1 MFGAPSTPFG
11 APAPSGFGQA
21 PAFGA
26 APAAPS
32 AFGQPSGFGAAPQPA
47 STFGQATS
55 GFGQQP
61 AASTG
66 FGAAPSAFG
75 QAPSAFGQPAASTG
89 FGSPSPAPAFG
100 MKPAQGLFGSAPS
113 AFGQPALGGQQQTGT
128 AAVPYQETSKNDGSS
143 SIILQAITAMPQ
155 YEQKSFE
162 ELRLEDYLAGNKGTQ
177 GQAPVSTGFGGFGA
191 APQPAPAPT
200 GLFGA
205 PAAAPTSLFGS
216 STPAPVGNLFGS
228 SSATPAPSTGFGGF
242 GAAPQPAPTSTGLF
256 GGELT
261 TAVVYTSAP
270 TSLFGSTTPA
280 PSGNL
285 FGSAATPGERSPSTG
300 FGGFGAAPQPGKSQ
314 PIFQLLPCERLQFIA
329 QLSCSMHEAPAS
341 TAPAA
346 APTSLFGNTPAT
358 GFGGFGASPAA
369 APSFGQQPGKTLWS
383 PTSLFGNPAPGK
395 NEYAI
400 TVVAKDYSAPSSAT
414 IGGLFGNAATPAP
427 SSGLFGQ
434 PAAAPSFGSQPATN
448 LATQQ
453 QAALQYAT
461 LLSNHTIGPS
471 ADALL
476 AQQLAAVEKQ
486 KKDMELM
493 RAWRGNYEAGS
504 KVVATSNYEQESG
517 DNWTSA
523 APSSAL
529 ISNYRAA
536 PRSAAKI
543 RPRGYSPATKPSAV
557 ASMGRKN
564 GGSPILSP
572 NRFTRLLLTNGI
584 SNGNGDSSHLQS
596 PDATSATAPKPV
608 DSVSPQGKPSPAH
621 DFYNQVVGS
630 PDGTNVVASP
640 VHTVSHS
647 VPKLTKTGYNVYPP
661 ISELETMS
669 EADLAAVADFKVER
683 PGYGSVAW
691 DGSVDVRG
699 VDLDSV
705 VVIETKNVSVYDDA
719 ELNGDKPR
727 QGSKLNRPAV
737 ITMFGIYP
745 KGGAESSVE
754 AKEKLKKKIEK
765 STKKMG
771 ADLLSFDADGGVW
784 TFRVGHFSRYGLDDE
799 DSD

>member
-1 MFGAPSTPFG
+1 MIVPTHFSSLFLAPS
-11 APAPSGFGQA
+11 S
-21 PAFGA
+21 
-26 APAAPS
+26 
-32 AFGQPSGFGAAPQPA
+32 
-47 STFGQATS
+47 
-55 GFGQQP
+55 
-61 AASTG
+61 
-66 FGAAPSAFG
+66 
-75 QAPSAFGQPAASTG
+75 
-89 FGSPSPAPAFG
+89 
-100 MKPAQGLFGSAPS
+100 
-113 AFGQPALGGQQQTGT
+113 
-128 AAVPYQETSKNDGSS
+128 
-143 SIILQAITAMPQ
+143 
-155 YEQKSFE
+155 
-162 ELRLEDYLAGNKGTQ
+162 
-177 GQAPVSTGFGGFGA
+177 
-191 APQPAPAPT
+191 
-200 GLFGA
+200 
-205 PAAAPTSLFGS
+205 SLFG
-216 STPAPVGNLFGS
+216 
-228 SSATPAPSTGFGGF
+228 
-242 GAAPQPAPTSTGLF
+242 
-256 GGELT
+256 
-261 TAVVYTSAP
+261 
-270 TSLFGSTTPA
+270 
-280 PSGNL
+280 
-285 FGSAATPGERSPSTG
+285 
-300 FGGFGAAPQPGKSQ
+300 
-314 PIFQLLPCERLQFIA
+314 
-329 QLSCSMHEAPAS
+329 
-341 TAPAA
+341 
-346 APTSLFGNTPAT
+346 
-358 GFGGFGASPAA
+358 
-369 APSFGQQPGKTLWS
+369 
-383 PTSLFGNPAPGK
+383 
-395 NEYAI
+395 
-400 TVVAKDYSAPSSAT
+400 
-414 IGGLFGNAATPAP
+414 
-427 SSGLFGQ
+427 GQ

-557 ASMGRKN
+557 ASLGRKN

-572 NRFTRLLLTNGI
+572 NRFVGSATKALFIKPGSLTPRPKTRLLLTNGI
-584 SNGNGDSSHLQS
+584 SNGNGDSSVANLENGRFSSPNGYPSQHLQS

-640 VHTVSHS
+640 VHTVSHY

-799 DSD
+799 DSDDEDTVDESEANATPSLATLDDEHGLGGISKMMAPNDEDDSTAYTDASERIEEEVEEDEEDAFEIVRAGEQAYAMMTEDVMGGYEEAAIIPHDPVTCEVAEEKILFPNEAEDISVAVASDSLKPTAPLPYSSPASGICSQLAGTVGLKNTSSSNINYGLRMRRSFRVGKMYDA